1 MRGFSSN
8 GEGCPSSRGF
18 ADPATRVFV
27 GSGAPEPAALRKPP
41 SPGDTVSVADLRPK
55 TILFCA
61 ILALAI
67 ALSVLLRGR
76 RAVHWLFAAFAADVA
91 LWYASQSL
99 AGFFRADV
107 WERVTGVLT
116 VLLPQFAI
124 HLFQNVIPLEV
135 RSTTTRLARYAA
147 IAGVPVLALAV
158 SPYHDRSFALGAVY
172 TYVFGLLAAA
182 LITLARRGQRSQSRA
197 VRDRVRFLIVVGAAA
212 TTFSL
217 GDFLSYLGVRL
228 PPIGAVLSIVF
239 LFVLAES
246 VTRPRL
252 ADLYEMAG
260 RLVVFT
266 ALAFCLAAIF
276 YMFVMVIGGFD
287 TMYLN
292 AVLAAIVFLVLFEPL
307 QTEVERRIHQF
318 LFRER
323 YDLETSV
330 GDLRKR
336 LAHVLEIDE
345 MVTTLMD
352 GMDRSRR
359 VTTAALY
366 LRDQDGDGFDLVGSI
381 GAAVP
386 KRVEALGARPLL
398 DRLVT
403 QASLA
408 LEELSR
414 EKTDAAV
421 VTAAAAL
428 GVLESAIVLVVRG
441 DEDGH
446 VGLLFVA
453 DDRVRDAFTPEEV
466 SLLETVAVQI
476 GVVVA
481 NCRIYSRMKERD
493 RLAALG
499 SMAAGLAHEVKNPLG
514 AIKGAAQLLEEV
526 GEWTSD
532 DGAREFVGIILEEV
546 NRLDRVVGSFLD
558 YARPHAG
565 NPIPLDLNAAVRR
578 TAQIL
583 SSQITDDG
591 IGLQLDLSERPP
603 RAHIDP
609 EKFRQVLMNL
619 MQNAIQAM
627 DGRGK
632 VTISTSVRRSTRG
645 RVPPQEASS
654 STMRRSIAEETE
666 LVEVSVRDTGP
677 GISPKILRNLF
688 VPFFTTKTKGTG
700 LGLAISQS
708 IVQNAGGTIEVQSQP
723 GAGTTFTIVLP
734 IASDALAGAVASEK
748 TSVRAG
754 RHSPRSDP
762 PPPVVPAA
770 LRTRGGT

>member
-1 MRGFSSN
+1 V
-8 GEGCPSSRGF
+8 E
-18 ADPATRVFV
+18 
-27 GSGAPEPAALRKPP
+27 
-41 SPGDTVSVADLRPK
+41 DLRPK

-61 ILALAI
+61 VLALAI

-76 RAVHWLFAAFAADVA
+76 RATHWLFAAFAADMA

-107 WERVTGVLT
+107 WERVTGVLA

-124 HLFQNVIPLEV
+124 QLFQTVVPLGAD
-135 RSTTTRLARYAA
+135 STRTRLSRVATVG
-147 IAGVPVLALAV
+147 GVPVLAVTV

-182 LITLARRGQRSQSRA
+182 LIALARRGQGSPSRA
-197 VRDRVRFLIVVGAAA
+197 VRDRVRFLVVVGAAA
-212 TTFSL
+212 MTFSMA
-217 GDFLSYLGVRL
+217 DFLSYLGVHL
-228 PPIGAVLSIVF
+228 PPIGAALSIVF

-252 ADLYEMAG
+252 ADIYEMAG
-260 RLVVFT
+260 RLLVST

-276 YMFVMVIGGFD
+276 YLFVMVIGGFD

-307 QTEVERRIHQF
+307 ENEVETRIHQF
-318 LFRER
+318 FFRER

-330 GDLRKR
+330 ADLRKR

-345 MVTTLMD
+345 MSATLMD
-352 GMDRSRR
+352 GLERSRR

-366 LRDQDGDGFDLVGSI
+366 LIDQDGDGFDLVGSI

-386 KRVEALGARPLL
+386 KRLEAIGVRPLL
-398 DRLVT
+398 DRLER
-403 QASLA
+403 QGSLS
-408 LEELSR
+408 LEEVAR
-414 EKTDAAV
+414 EAGKADAA
-421 VTAAAAL
+421 VTAAAATL
-428 GVLESAIVLVVRG
+428 GALQSAAVIAVRG
-441 DEDGH
+441 DEEEGG
-446 VGLLFVA
+446 VALLFVA

-466 SLLETVAVQI
+466 SLLETVGAQL

-481 NCRIYSRMKERD
+481 NSRLYSQMKARD

-526 GEWTSD
+526 GAGSPEDPS
-532 DGAREFVGIILEEV
+532 GREFVGIILEEV

-558 YARPHAG
+558 YARPNAG
-565 NPIPLDLNAAVRR
+565 NPIPLDINAAVRR
-578 TAQIL
+578 TVQIL
-583 SSQITDDG
+583 SSQITDGG
-591 IGLQLDLSERPP
+591 IDVQLDLADPLP
-603 RAHIDP
+603 RARIDP

-632 VTISTSVRRSTRG
+632 VTVITGTRRLLRRMAADPTAPPGRRSL
-645 RVPPQEASS
+645 PEDMEQ
-654 STMRRSIAEETE
+654 I
-666 LVEVSVRDTGP
+666 EVSVRDTGP
-677 GISPKILRNLF
+677 GISPKVLRNLF
-688 VPFFTTKTKGTG
+688 VPFFTTKTKVTG

-708 IVQNAGGTIEVQSQP
+708 IVQNAGGTIEVQSHP
-723 GAGTTFTIVLP
+723 GTGTRFTILLP
-734 IASDALAGAVASEK
+734 AGDDAIVTPAPSEPQSQDPV
-748 TSVRAG
+748 SVW
-754 RHSPRSDP
+754 P
-762 PPPVVPAA
+762 PA
-770 LRTRGGT
+770 RTV

>member
-1 MRGFSSN
+1 V
-8 GEGCPSSRGF
+8 E
-18 ADPATRVFV
+18 
-27 GSGAPEPAALRKPP
+27 
-41 SPGDTVSVADLRPK
+41 DLRPK

-61 ILALAI
+61 VLALAI

-76 RAVHWLFAAFAADVA
+76 RAPHWLFAAFAADVA

-99 AGFFRADV
+99 AGFFRADI

-116 VLLPQFAI
+116 ILLPQFAI

-135 RSTTTRLARYAA
+135 RSTKTRLARFAFV
-147 IAGVPVLALAV
+147 AGVPLLALSV
-158 SPYHDRSFALGAVY
+158 SPYHERPFALGAVY
-172 TYVFGLLAAA
+172 TYVFGLLTAA
-182 LITLARRGQRSQSRA
+182 LVNLAWRGRRSHSRA
-197 VRDRVRFLIVVGAAA
+197 ARDRVRFLVIVGGAA

-217 GDFLSYLGVRL
+217 ADFLSYLGVHL

-239 LFVLAES
+239 LFVLSES
-246 VTRPRL
+246 LTRPRL
-252 ADLYEMAG
+252 ADIYEMAG
-260 RLVVFT
+260 RLLVFT

-318 LFRER
+318 LFRQR
-323 YDLETSV
+323 HDLETSV
-330 GDLRKR
+330 AALRKR

-345 MVTTLMD
+345 MVSTLMD
-352 GMDRSRR
+352 GLEHSRR

-366 LRDQDGDGFDLVGSI
+366 LRDQDGDGFDLTGSI
-381 GAAVP
+381 GAGVP
-386 KRVEALGARPLL
+386 KRVESLGARPLL
-398 DRLVT
+398 DRLDSK
-403 QASLA
+403 ASVV

-414 EKTDAAV
+414 EAPDAAV
-421 VTAAAAL
+421 LAAASGL
-428 GVLESAIVLVVRG
+428 GVLQTAVVLVVRG
-441 DEDGH
+441 DEEGH

-453 DDRVRDAFTPEEV
+453 DDRARDAFTPEEV
-466 SLLETVAVQI
+466 ALLETLAAQMS
-476 GVVVA
+476 VVVA
-481 NCRIYSRMKERD
+481 NSRIYTRMKQRD

-526 GEWTSD
+526 GASTYDEGT
-532 DGAREFVGIILEEV
+532 REFVGIILEEV
-546 NRLDRVVGSFLD
+546 DRLDRVVGSFLD

-565 NPIPLDLNAAVRR
+565 NPVPLDLNAAVRR
-578 TAQIL
+578 TVQIL

-591 IGLQLDLSERPP
+591 IDVQLDLSDKLP
-603 RAHIDP
+603 RARMDP

-627 DGRGK
+627 DGHGK
-632 VTISTSVRRSTRG
+632 VTVSTAVRRSPRG
-645 RVPPQEASS
+645 RVPAQDASNPAS
-654 STMRRSIAEETE
+654 RRSLTDEIE

-677 GISPKILRNLF
+677 GISPKVLRNLF
-688 VPFFTTKTKGTG
+688 VPFFTTKIEGTG

-708 IVQNAGGTIEVQSQP
+708 IVQNAGGTIDVQSQP

-734 IASDALAGAVASEK
+734 TAVDGLGTKALSERPSVQPR
-748 TSVRAG
+748 TSVRG
-754 RHSPRSDP
+754 V
-762 PPPVVPAA
+762 PV
-770 LRTRGGT
+770 G

>member
-1 MRGFSSN
+1 M
-8 GEGCPSSRGF
+8 E
-18 ADPATRVFV
+18 
-27 GSGAPEPAALRKPP
+27 
-41 SPGDTVSVADLRPK
+41 DLRPK

-61 ILALAI
+61 VLALAI

-76 RAVHWLFAAFAADVA
+76 RPAHWLFAAFATDVA

-99 AGFFRADV
+99 AGFFRADI
-107 WERVTGVLT
+107 WERITGVLT

-124 HLFQNVIPLEV
+124 HLFQNVVPLEV
-135 RSTTTRLARYAA
+135 RSTKTRLARFATFVG
-147 IAGVPVLALAV
+147 IPVLVMSV
-158 SPYHDRSFALGAVY
+158 SPYHERPFVLGAVY
-172 TYVFGLLAAA
+172 TYVFGLLTAA
-182 LITLARRGQRSQSRA
+182 LITLARRGQHSPSRA
-197 VRDRVRFLIVVGAAA
+197 VRDRVRFLVIVGGAA

-217 GDFLSYLGVRL
+217 GDFLSYLGVHL
-228 PPIGAVLSIVF
+228 PHIGAVLSIVF

-246 VTRPRL
+246 VTRSRL
-252 ADLYEMAG
+252 ADIYEMAG
-260 RLVVFT
+260 RLLVFT
-266 ALAFCLAAIF
+266 LLAFCLAGIF
-276 YMFVMVIGGFD
+276 YLFVMVIGGFD

-330 GDLRKR
+330 ADLRKR

-345 MVTTLMD
+345 MVATLLD
-352 GMDRSRR
+352 GLERSRR

-366 LRDQDGDGFDLVGSI
+366 LRDQDGDGFDLAGSI

-398 DRLVT
+398 DRLDTNASVT
-403 QASLA
+403 
-408 LEELSR
+408 LEELAR
-414 EKTDAAV
+414 EKVDAPV
-421 VTAAAAL
+421 VTAAAGL
-428 GVLESAIVLVVRG
+428 GVLQSAVVLVVRG

-466 SLLETVAVQI
+466 ALLETVAAQI

-481 NCRIYSRMKERD
+481 NSRMYSRMKERD

-514 AIKGAAQLLEEV
+514 AIKGAAQLLEED
-526 GEWTSD
+526 GDWTHD
-532 DGAREFVGIILEEV
+532 EGAREFVGIIIEEV

-565 NPIPLDLNAAVRR
+565 NPVPLDLNAAVRR
-578 TAQIL
+578 TVQIL
-583 SSQITDDG
+583 SSQIITNDG
-591 IGLQLDLSERPP
+591 IDVQIDLSERPP

-627 DGRGK
+627 DGRGR
-632 VTISTSVRRSTRG
+632 VTVSTSVRRSARG
-645 RVPPQEASS
+645 RVPPQDASS
-654 STMRRSIAEETE
+654 PSLRRMLAEEIE
-666 LVEVSVRDTGP
+666 LVEVAVRDTGP
-677 GISPKILRNLF
+677 GISPKVLRNLF

-734 IASDALAGAVASEK
+734 TAADALAGEVKKDVSSSQSRAASP
-748 TSVRAG
+748 SG
-754 RHSPRSDP
+754 
-762 PPPVVPAA
+762 PAA
-770 LRTRGGT
+770 AR

>member
-1 MRGFSSN
+1 LHAAPPG
-8 GEGCPSSRGF
+8 
-18 ADPATRVFV
+18 ATL
-27 GSGAPEPAALRKPP
+27 SGVE
-41 SPGDTVSVADLRPK
+41 DLRPK

-61 ILALAI
+61 VLALAI

-76 RAVHWLFAAFAADVA
+76 RVVHWLFAAFAADVA

-99 AGFFRADV
+99 SGFFRADL

-124 HLFQNVIPLEV
+124 HLFQNVVPLEV
-135 RSTTTRLARYAA
+135 NTTRTRLARIAA
-147 IAGVPVLALAV
+147 VGGLAVLAVAV
-158 SPYHDRSFALGAVY
+158 SPYHDRPLALGAVY

-182 LITLARRGQRSQSRA
+182 LIGLWRRGQASPSRA
-197 VRDRVRFLIVVGAAA
+197 VRDRVRFLAMVGAAA
-212 TTFSL
+212 TSFSMA
-217 GDFLSYLGVRL
+217 DFLSYLGVHL
-228 PPIGAVLSIVF
+228 PPIGAALSILF

-252 ADLYEMAG
+252 ADIYELAG
-260 RLVVFT
+260 RLLVST
-266 ALAFCLAAIF
+266 ALAFCLAGIF
-276 YMFVMVIGGFD
+276 YLFVMVIGGFD

-307 QTEVERRIHQF
+307 QTEVETRIHQF
-318 LFRER
+318 FFRER

-330 GDLRKR
+330 DELRKR

-345 MVTTLMD
+345 MVGTLMQ
-352 GMDRSRR
+352 GLERSRR

-366 LRDQDGDGFDLVGSI
+366 LRDQDGDGFDLAGSVGA
-381 GAAVP
+381 GVP

-398 DRLVT
+398 DRLEAHPSV
-403 QASLA
+403 S

-414 EKTDAAV
+414 EGSAGDAAV
-421 VTAAAAL
+421 LAAAATL
-428 GVLESAIVLVVRG
+428 GALRSAVVLAVRA
-441 DEDGH
+441 EDDDN

-453 DDRVRDAFTPEEV
+453 DDRVRDAFAPEEIA
-466 SLLETVAVQI
+466 LLETVATQI

-481 NCRIYSRMKERD
+481 NSRLYSRMKERD

-526 GEWTSD
+526 GASAGD
-532 DGAREFVGIILEEV
+532 DPAAREFVGIILEEV

-565 NPIPLDLNAAVRR
+565 NPVPLDVNAAVRR
-578 TAQIL
+578 TVQIL
-583 SSQITDDG
+583 SSQIADG
-591 IGLQLDLSERPP
+591 GVDVQLDLAEPIERA
-603 RAHIDP
+603 RIDP

-632 VTISTSVRRSTRG
+632 VTVSTAMRRSVRG
-645 RVPPQEASS
+645 RVPPADGAVPAS
-654 STMRRSIAEETE
+654 RRSLPDETE
-666 LVEVSVRDTGP
+666 LVEVNVRDTGP
-677 GISPKILRNLF
+677 GISPKVLRNLF
-688 VPFFTTKTKGTG
+688 VPFFTTKTEGTG

-708 IVQNAGGTIEVQSQP
+708 IVQNAGGTIEVHSQP
-723 GAGTTFTIVLP
+723 GAGTTFTVVLP
-734 IASDALAGAVASEK
+734 AAEDALSTPAPAPADSAVSRDKRSE
-748 TSVRAG
+748 
-754 RHSPRSDP
+754 
-762 PPPVVPAA
+762 PAPA
-770 LRTRGGT
+770 RGTHP

>member
-1 MRGFSSN
+1 V
-8 GEGCPSSRGF
+8 E
-18 ADPATRVFV
+18 
-27 GSGAPEPAALRKPP
+27 E
-41 SPGDTVSVADLRPK
+41 LRPK
-55 TILFCA
+55 TIVFCA
-61 ILALAI
+61 VLALAI

-76 RAVHWLFAAFAADVA
+76 RVVHWLFAAFATDVA
-91 LWYASQSL
+91 LWYGSQSL
-99 AGFFRADV
+99 AGFFRADI
-107 WERVTGVLT
+107 WERATGVLT

-124 HLFQNVIPLEV
+124 HLFQNVVPLEV
-135 RSTTTRLARYAA
+135 SSTRTKLARFAA
-147 IAGVPVLALAV
+147 IVGVPVLAVTV
-158 SPYHDRSFALGAVY
+158 SPLHNQSFALGGVY

-182 LITLARRGQRSQSRA
+182 LITLARRGQRSPSRA
-197 VRDRVRFLIVVGAAA
+197 VRDRVRFLVVVGAAA

-217 GDFLSYLGVRL
+217 ADFLSYLGVHL

-260 RLVVFT
+260 RLLVST
-266 ALAFCLAAIF
+266 ALAFCLAGIF
-276 YMFVMVIGGFD
+276 YLFVMVIGGFD

-307 QTEVERRIHQF
+307 QSEVEVRIHQF
-318 LFRER
+318 FFRER

-330 GDLRKR
+330 ADLRKR

-345 MVTTLMD
+345 MIATLMQ
-352 GMDRSRR
+352 GLEKSRR

-366 LRDQDGDGFDLVGSI
+366 LRDQDGDGFDLVGGI

-386 KRVEALGARPLL
+386 KRVEALSTRPLL
-398 DRLVT
+398 DRLEKLSSV
-403 QASLA
+403 S
-408 LEELSR
+408 LEESAR
-414 EKTDAAV
+414 ENVKSDAALLG
-421 VTAAAAL
+421 AAATLGAL
-428 GVLESAIVLVVRG
+428 QSAIVLVIRG
-441 DEDGH
+441 DDAEC

-453 DDRVRDAFTPEEV
+453 DDRVRDAFTPEEITLLDTV
-466 SLLETVAVQI
+466 SAQI
-476 GVVVA
+476 EVVVA
-481 NCRIYSRMKERD
+481 NSRLYSRMKERD

-526 GEWTSD
+526 GEGASEDAT
-532 DGAREFVGIILEEV
+532 AREFVGIILEEV

-578 TAQIL
+578 TVQIV
-583 SSQITDDG
+583 SSQIADG
-591 IGLQLDLSERPP
+591 AVDVQLDLSEPLP
-603 RAHIDP
+603 RARIDP

-619 MQNAIQAM
+619 LQNAIQAM

-632 VTISTSVRRSTRG
+632 VTVTTTLRRGVRARAASVPLLTQHTAPGEVPPPPPSRRSLSD
-645 RVPPQEASS
+645 EA
-654 STMRRSIAEETE
+654 TE

-677 GISPKILRNLF
+677 GIAPKVLRNLF
-688 VPFFTTKTKGTG
+688 VPFFTTKTRGTG

-708 IVQNAGGTIEVQSQP
+708 IVQNAGGTIEVHSQP

-734 IASDALAGAVASEK
+734 TATDVLITPAPGELAPVQAVAPHGAE
-748 TSVRAG
+748 
-754 RHSPRSDP
+754 
-762 PPPVVPAA
+762 
-770 LRTRGGT
+770 